1 MPTRYKVVT
10 EESEDDETPETGAL
24 DEEVHNE
31 SRESNS
37 GSKDEPKNNAKT
49 ERQERKAKLEAEL
62 AGLEDEIKNEAS
74 EAAENIAETDPER
87 GEVASEAKDE
97 AAAIATGKN
106 LSKDE
111 EDRLAKSI
119 AAKVM
124 EQLGDTRKP
133 DNRPPGTPDRR
144 PKPTHW
150 SEKRIL
156 GRNRKAA

>member
-1 MPTRYKVVT
+1 MPTKYRVVT
-10 EESEDDETPETGAL
+10 DESEDDETPETGAL
-24 DEEVHNE
+24 DEEVHNQ
-31 SRESNS
+31 SREAHSQS
-37 GSKDEPKNNAKT
+37 EDDSKKDAKT

-62 AGLEDEIKNEAS
+62 AGLEDEIKEEAS
-74 EAAENIAETDPER
+74 EAAENIAENDPER

-106 LSKDE
+106 LTKDE

-124 EQLGDTRKP
+124 EQLGNASKP
-133 DNRPPGTPDRR
+133 DNRPPRTPDRR

-150 SEKRIL
+150 SEKKIL
-156 GRNRKAA
+156 GRSRKAA